1 MDESEPA
8 NVPDMSL
15 LPDTVP
21 VVVSADG
28 SSAGIQLCPALI
40 LGSPQALPGATKHIY
55 SRLAAA
61 ASEVDQGVPDLIIS
75 LISHGNSLS
84 TKYMSHVENGL
95 KSFLIGCGTWLIS
108 SGEVSDPLSRVA
120 SGALRNV
127 LPQLEHQAE
136 VLHILVNSDDVIASD
151 SANSKN
157 VVDTSLNT
165 LMLICRKEATECQET
180 IAASIAK
187 LRAATA
193 VKLAHPPPALL
204 IGVPSEPMSPSAYG
218 NSAAILLSPS
228 NDKRPFPVA
237 LFAGAS
243 AESLIELL
251 FFVEHGIPVI
261 ILQDSCE
268 LCAILH
274 SSHLLL
280 ETSNLDN
287 DKFVSWLRS
296 QLYPL
301 GLTES
306 YTLVTK
312 ILISSNS
319 GDVQLIEFIDSSQLA
334 ELSSVVVDR
343 CLECYATTGE
353 ERQVLLLA
361 AKLNSPSVLSSMDVA
376 AQLDEELLTM
386 ILCECITKDDQLH
399 FLSSVLQLNPPI
411 RVTSNMLIRMMHH
424 ADEHFF
430 TTVVLCQSMGYSY
443 IPSEID
449 PRFANDIQKLVK
461 KLSFGVDNLFDPNVF
476 CNDVSSRDKHES
488 IRILAIWSLL
498 LHRPGIVKCLAAF
511 ADEPVAFSLVLS
523 RISRSLAHESHDW
536 HFYEKSLNELSE
548 SLSKTATN
556 LFDSVFSSS
565 PAKAYQLLCQ
575 PMDHF
580 YGFNITQLA
589 YNCNSKEIIA
599 HECCQRWVH
608 RKLYGNLQAKNFFFP
623 KWAKFCIS
631 AVLVIPIK
639 FWILVRPRNSPK
651 QSDHSVSPTV
661 ALLDVGK
668 FPQKQRAISTY
679 SVISSRS
686 EALTTLTAPLSTAFG
701 LNSALGGAES
711 ATPQSMV
718 FPLNIEDID
727 KDPRP
732 FGKRNRIR
740 RAHAPSLSLFYSTP
754 IVKYWLSLLFRIIYI
769 CCLYYSVILP
779 GCGSNLWDTGMW
791 VWSFFLWTENCYVL
805 TARARKTP
813 LSLMPWRVFDIG
825 IFMLFLILMLVM
837 KVFPVIPLLDPLG
850 IESIYAAKVVSAFFV
865 LYVSYSTLLT
875 YIPLSDVFGP
885 MIVRVRLMLTRDFIN
900 FLFMIALV
908 MLSSA
913 VAIQAVVFPD
923 RPVTADVLKKEMSWL
938 WLSLFTTDL
947 SHLNEPESCRKSF
960 LGAPIRYCSSVSQ
973 YANPSCPSQSIPSWL
988 IVIEYFV
995 ILKLLLW
1002 PILFAFFSKTAKTVD
1017 DEADKIWRF
1026 QLYSLAEDFRLR
1038 PPLPP
1043 PLTILCIICS
1053 ACCRFS
1059 NSFTGL
1065 FSDFD
1070 HPDCESR
1077 EKNRTT
1083 WRFGS
1088 IYRNPS
1094 VPFKKNDFV
1103 SAFWR
1108 KLSMEQ
1114 WRNTNQKP
1122 KTTSTKNEI
1131 QELHNIHNH
1140 IRMMTLRGSYEK
1152 SGLTKAS
1159 ELQFFEKYPES
1170 QVMKISV
1177 NLIAKPWSVLVPRY
1191 NPPFYCKP
1199 TDDFPSEVQKYVD
1212 VATEQNV
1219 GELKRIW
1226 RGRQAN
1232 DVTSN
1237 SGKCWKLSAAGFP
1250 LNPNGRTGMAGRG
1263 NHPRFG
1269 ANRRCFYV
1277 VLSGGVQSTCQVLI
1291 DSQKHI
1297 PNEWHLENSSKD
1309 EHLTSIL
1316 KMIGI
1321 SDSDAHM
1328 FSMRRLDS
1336 SIVTADKRIPSN
1348 DTSPAH
1354 LASEVAE
1361 NENDTDNAWT
1371 EHDVWAISLRER
1383 RILSSIIGY
1392 SWLPTNA
1399 VRGAVLPW
1407 QADLVFRAKT
1417 IYGL

>member
-1 MDESEPA
+1 MDESDPA

-28 SSAGIQLCPALI
+28 SDAGIQLCPALI

-61 ASEVDQGVPDLIIS
+61 ASEVDQGVPDIIIS

-84 TKYMSHVENGL
+84 TKYMSSVENGL
-95 KSFLIGCGTWLIS
+95 KSFLIGCGTWIIS
-108 SGEVSDPLSRVA
+108 SGEVNDPLSRVA
-120 SGALRNV
+120 SGALKNV

-151 SANSKN
+151 STTSKS

-165 LMLICRKEATECQET
+165 LMLICRKEANDSSET

-204 IGVPSEPMSPSAYG
+204 IGVPSEPMSPSTYG

-237 LFAGAS
+237 VFAGAS
-243 AESLIELL
+243 KESLIELL
-251 FFVEHGIPVI
+251 FFVEHGIPVV

-280 ETSNLDN
+280 ETSNFDN

-301 GLTES
+301 GLADC
-306 YTLVTK
+306 YTLITK
-312 ILISSNS
+312 LLISSTS
-319 GDVQLIEFIDSSQLA
+319 GDVQLIEFIDSSQLS
-334 ELSSVVVDR
+334 ELSSVIVDR

-361 AKLNSPSVLSSMDVA
+361 AKLNCPSVLSSMDVA

-411 RVTSNMLIRMMHH
+411 RVTSNMLIRMMYH

-430 TTVVLCQSMGYSY
+430 TTIVLCQSMGYSY

-461 KLSFGVDNLFDPNVF
+461 KLSFGVNNLFDPNVF
-476 CNDVSSRDKHES
+476 CNDSSHRDKHES
-488 IRILAIWSLL
+488 IKILAIWSLL

-511 ADEPVAFSLVLS
+511 ADEPVAFSMVLS

-536 HFYEKSLNELSE
+536 HFYEKSLNELSD
-548 SLSKTATN
+548 SLSASATQ
-556 LFDSVFSSS
+556 LFDTVFTSS

-575 PMDHF
+575 PMEHF
-580 YGFNITQLA
+580 YEFNITQLA
-589 YNCNSKEIIA
+589 YHCNARDIIA

-608 RKLYGNLQAKNFFFP
+608 RKLYGNLQAKNFPTFIP

-631 AVLVIPIK
+631 AILVIPVK
-639 FWILVRPRNSPK
+639 FWMLVRPRDRTKQDNSI
-651 QSDHSVSPTV
+651 SPTV

-686 EALTTLTAPLSTAFG
+686 EALTALTAPLSTAFG
-701 LNSALGGAES
+701 FNSALGGAES

-718 FPLNIEDID
+718 FPLNIEEIE
-727 KDPRP
+727 KDSRP
-732 FGKRNRIR
+732 FGKKNRIR
-740 RAHAPSLSLFYSTP
+740 RAHAPTLSTFYSTP

-769 CCLYYSVILP
+769 CCLAYSVVLP
-779 GCGSNLWDTGMW
+779 GCGSNVWDTGLW
-791 VWSFFLWTENCYVL
+791 VWSFIWWIESLYVL
-805 TARARKTP
+805 TARTRKIP
-813 LSLMPWRVFDIG
+813 LLAMPWRTFDVFTFG
-825 IFMLFLILMLVM
+825 IFLILLLMM
-837 KVFPVIPLLDPLG
+837 KVLPAEQLLEYVG
-850 IESIYAAKVVSAFFV
+850 ITSTYPAKVVSAFFV
-865 LYVSYSTLLT
+865 LYVSYSTLFT
-875 YIPLSDVFGP
+875 YIPLSDIFGP
-885 MIVRVRLMLTRDFIN
+885 MIVRVKLMLLRDFTN
-900 FLFMIALV
+900 FLCLVALV
-908 MLSSA
+908 MLSSG

-923 RPVTADVLKKEMSWL
+923 RPVTIEVLKKTMSWI

-947 SHLNEPESCRKSF
+947 SNLNESDTCRKSF
-960 LGAPIRYCSSVSQ
+960 IGAPQRYCTSVGQ
-973 YANPSCPSQSIPSWL
+973 YANNSCPAQSLPAYL
-988 IVIEYFV
+988 IIIE
-995 ILKLLLW
+995 
-1002 PILFAFFSKTAKTVD
+1002 
-1017 DEADKIWRF
+1017 
-1026 QLYSLAEDFRLR
+1026 LR

-1043 PLTILCIICS
+1043 PLTILCLICS
-1053 ACCRFS
+1053 ACCRFT
-1059 NSFTGL
+1059 NSFTGF

-1070 HPDCESR
+1070 HPDFEQR
-1077 EKNRTT
+1077 DKNRTT

-1103 SAFWR
+1103 NSFWR

-1114 WRNTNQKP
+1114 WRNTEQKP
-1122 KTTSTKNEI
+1122 KTTTTNKSEL

-1140 IRMMTLRGSYEK
+1140 IRMMTLRDSYEK
-1152 SGLTKAS
+1152 SGTRKAS

-1170 QVMKISV
+1170 SIMKISV
-1177 NLIAKPWSVLVPRY
+1177 NLVSKPWAVLVPRY

-1199 TDDFPSEVQKYVD
+1199 SEDFTGDVQKYVD

-1226 RGRQAN
+1226 RSRQAN

-1237 SGKCWKLSAAGFP
+1237 SEKCWRLSAAGFP

-1269 ANRRCFYV
+1269 ANRRCYYI
-1277 VLSGGVQSTCQVLI
+1277 VLSGGVEGQCQVLV
-1291 DSQKHI
+1291 DSQKNV

-1316 KMIGI
+1316 KMIGV

-1336 SIVTADKRIPSN
+1336 TIVTADKRIPSN

-1383 RILSSIIGY
+1383 RILTSIIGY
-1392 SWLPTNA
+1392 SWLPTSA
-1399 VRGAVLPW
+1399 IRGTILPW

>member
-1 MDESEPA
+1 MDETDPA

-21 VVVSADG
+21 VVVSGDG
-28 SSAGIQLCPALI
+28 SAAGIQLCPALI

-61 ASEVDQGVPDLIIS
+61 ASEVDQGVPDIIIS

-84 TKYMSHVENGL
+84 TKYMSQVENGL
-95 KSFLIGCGTWLIS
+95 KSFLIGCGTWIIS
-108 SGEVSDPLSRVA
+108 SGEVNDPLSRVA
-120 SGALRNV
+120 SGALKNV

-136 VLHILVNSDDVIASD
+136 VLHILVNSDEVMASG
-151 SANSKN
+151 SATSKS

-165 LMLICRKEATECQET
+165 LLLICRKEANDSLEATAE
-180 IAASIAK
+180 SIAK
-187 LRAATA
+187 LRAAAA

-204 IGVPSEPMSPSAYG
+204 IGVPSEPMSPSTYG

-237 LFAGAS
+237 VFAGAS
-243 AESLIELL
+243 KESLTELL
-251 FFVEHGIPVI
+251 FFVEHGIPVV

-280 ETSNLDN
+280 ETSSFDN

-301 GLTES
+301 GLADC
-306 YTLVTK
+306 YTLITK
-312 ILISSNS
+312 LLTSSNS
-319 GDVQLIEFIDSSQLA
+319 GDVQLIEFIDSSQLP

-386 ILCECITKDDQLH
+386 ILCECITKDDQLN

-430 TTVVLCQSMGYSY
+430 TTIVLCQSMGYSY

-476 CNDVSSRDKHES
+476 CNDSSHRDKHES

-511 ADEPVAFSLVLS
+511 ADEPVAFSMVLS

-536 HFYEKSLNELSE
+536 HFYEKSLNELSDT
-548 SLSKTATN
+548 LSASATK
-556 LFDSVFSSS
+556 LFDTVFSSS

-575 PMDHF
+575 PMEHF
-580 YGFNITQLA
+580 YGFNMTQLA
-589 YNCNSKEIIA
+589 FHCNAREIIA

-608 RKLYGNLQAKNFFFP
+608 RKLYGNLQAKCFPFFIP
-623 KWAKFCIS
+623 KWAKICIS
-631 AVLVIPIK
+631 AILIIPVK
-639 FWILVRPRNSPK
+639 FWMLVRPKDRNKEST
-651 QSDHSVSPTV
+651 VSPTV

-686 EALTTLTAPLSTAFG
+686 EALTALTAPLSTAFG

-718 FPLNIEDID
+718 FPLNIEEID
-727 KDPRP
+727 KDSRP
-732 FGKRNRIR
+732 FGKKNRIR
-740 RAHAPSLSLFYSTP
+740 RAHAPSLSTFYSTP
-754 IVKYWLSLLFRIIYI
+754 IVKYWLSLLFRIVYI
-769 CCLYYSVILP
+769 CLLAYSVVLP
-779 GCGSNLWDTGMW
+779 GCGSNIWDTGMW
-791 VWSFFLWTENCYVL
+791 MWSLFLWLENCWVL
-805 TARARKTP
+805 GARARKIP
-813 LSLMPWRVFDIG
+813 LSLMPWRVFDV
-825 IFMLFLILMLVM
+825 FTLLVFLILLLVM
-837 KVFPVIPLLDPLG
+837 KVFPAEALLDLLG
-850 IESIYAAKVVSAFFV
+850 ISSIYSAKVVSAFFV
-865 LYVSYSTLLT
+865 LYISYSTLFT
-875 YIPLSDVFGP
+875 YIPLSDIFGP
-885 MIVRVRLMLTRDFIN
+885 MIVRVKLMLLRDFTN

-923 RPVTADVLKKEMSWL
+923 RPVTIEVLRKTMSWI

-947 SHLNEPESCRKSF
+947 SNLSESETCRKSF
-960 LGAPIRYCSSVSQ
+960 LGAPKQYCNLVGQ
-973 YANPSCPSQSIPSWL
+973 YANNACPAQSLPAYL
-988 IVIEYFV
+988 IIIEYFV

-1002 PILFAFFSKTAKTVD
+1002 PILFAFFSKTAKNVD

-1043 PLTILCIICS
+1043 PFTLLCILCS
-1053 ACCRFS
+1053 ACCTFTNTINAFFS
-1059 NSFTGL
+1059 EC
-1065 FSDFD
+1065 D
-1070 HPDCESR
+1070 HPDFESR
-1077 EKNRTT
+1077 DKNRTI

-1094 VPFKKNDFV
+1094 VPFKKNEFV
-1103 SAFWR
+1103 NSFWR

-1114 WRNTNQKP
+1114 WKNTEQKQ
-1122 KTTSTKNEI
+1122 KTTTNKTEL

-1140 IRMMTLRGSYEK
+1140 IRMMTLRDSYEK
-1152 SGLTKAS
+1152 SGSRKAS

-1170 QVMKISV
+1170 SIMKISV
-1177 NLIAKPWSVLVPRY
+1177 NLISKPWAVLVPRY

-1199 TDDFPSEVQKYVD
+1199 AEEFYADVQKYVD
-1212 VATEQNV
+1212 IATEQNV

-1226 RGRQAN
+1226 RSRQAN

-1237 SGKCWKLSAAGFP
+1237 SEKCWKLSAAGFP

-1269 ANRRCFYV
+1269 ANRRCYYI
-1277 VLSGGVQSTCQVLI
+1277 VLSGGVEAQCQVLV
-1291 DSQKHI
+1291 DSKKNI

-1316 KMIGI
+1316 KMIGV

-1383 RILSSIIGY
+1383 RILTTIIGY
-1392 SWLPTNA
+1392 SWLPTSA
-1399 VRGAVLPW
+1399 IRGTILPW